1 MGRIVA
7 IGGGDIAARETL
19 AIDRE
24 VVALTGAARPRA
36 LFIPTASGDSRD
48 YWHAFDDV
56 YGRELGCETDVLYL
70 LGVNPTAEELEER
83 ILGSDLVYVGGGNTL
98 KMMRR
103 WRRLGV
109 DRVLEEAYGRGV
121 VLSGLSAG
129 CICWFSWGHSD
140 SMASYHPDDWS
151 YIRVRGMGL
160 LDALACPHFDSATKG
175 VPRRADFEAMM
186 GKHRDVGIGI
196 DDCCAIEV
204 VDDTYRV
211 ITSRPG
217 AGAYRL
223 VRRGRDLSVTRVEQQ
238 VEYQPIE
245 GLLRAD

>member
-1 MGRIVA
+1 MGKIVA
-7 IGGGDIAARETL
+7 IGGGDITARETL

-24 VVALTGAARPRA
+24 IVALTGAARPRA
-36 LFIPTASGDSRD
+36 LFIPTASSDSRD

-109 DRVLEEAYGRGV
+109 DRVLEEAYRRGV

-140 SMASYHPDDWS
+140 SMASYHPADWS

-175 VPRRADFEAMM
+175 VPRRDDFEAMM
-186 GKHRDVGIGI
+186 RKHRDVGIGI
-196 DDCCAIEV
+196 DDWCAIEV
-204 VDDTYRV
+204 VDGAYRV

-217 AGAYRL
+217 AGAYQL
-223 VRRGRDLSVTRVEQQ
+223 VRRGRELWVKRVEQR
-238 VEYQPIE
+238 VEYRPIE